1 MAFPPRPLH
10 TDRVWTTQPAAAAE
24 VRRALEA
31 RLCRVPACAACAT
44 RLHQDLG
51 VRFIDLLDYLSVTD
65 AAEVRAFRDAG
76 WTDDPVQAGVLRNA
90 TGLFPAVLTDAPR
103 PGLGF
108 RVEYVHEFLAAQQ
121 CDVSVEGVLH
131 GPFRRALAYH
141 SDGVE
146 CWAIERRG
154 HTGFLPDDPPPATVR
169 AARLHLQAFR
179 ARRRS
184 FDTVASGYDHTEALV
199 ARATLDLGRDWA
211 CWLWLRA
218 EREYWES
225 RNHAGRVQKARQDAH
240 GIGWANQDHHTYDSS
255 REWFHRCVGVLETL
269 GFECR
274 ELFYAGHAAGWGSQ
288 ILEQPALGS
297 VIFADIDLA
306 PEELDIDFAHL
317 RLEPLPFLRRAGLW
331 CALHGESMLE
341 SGINHLECMYD
352 HRQMSA
358 SLGREGIRFMPPFS
372 DFPHLY
378 QALTEGEW
386 WPVDPARVDALEA
399 RGLITTE
406 QAEDFRLHGAIG
418 SHLENLERNDGFKG
432 FNQPGIDGVLRIID
446 PRKNLV
452 GA

>member
-1 MAFPPRPLH
+1 MTRH
-10 TDRVWTTQPAAAAE
+10 DRTWTTQPAAAAL
-24 VRRALEA
+24 VGQVLADALA
-31 RLCRVPACAACAT
+31 RVPAAAALAT
-44 RLHQDLG
+44 RLQDDIG
-51 VRFIDLLDYLSVTD
+51 VRLVDILDHLVLP
-65 AAEVRAFRDAG
+65 RDADLRGFREAG
-76 WTDDPVQAGVLRNA
+76 WAPDGADRSVLRNPS
-90 TGLFPAVLTDAPR
+90 GLFPAVLAH
-103 PGLGF
+103 GAQAAIGF
-108 RVEYVHEFLAAQQ
+108 KVEYVHEFVAAQGLTAP
-121 CDVSVEGVLH
+121 VEGAMH
-131 GPFRRALAYH
+131 APFRRVRFASGNGMAF
-141 SDGVE
+141 D
-146 CWAIERRG
+146 AIERRG
-154 HTGFLPDDPPPATVR
+154 STRFAPEDPPPATLR

-179 ARRRS
+179 ARRRV
-184 FDTVASGYDHTEALV
+184 FDHPAAGYDATDALV
-199 ARATLDLGRDWA
+199 ARAVGDLGPDWA

-255 REWFHRCVGVLETL
+255 REWFHRCVAVLETL

-306 PEELDIDFAHL
+306 PDELDIDFAHL
-317 RLEPLPFLRRAGLW
+317 RLAPLPFLRRAGLW

-352 HRQMSA
+352 HTRLAAQ
-358 SLGREGIRFMPPFS
+358 LGRQGVRFMAPFS

-386 WPVDPARVDALEA
+386 WPVDPARVDALERA
-399 RGLITTE
+399 GHITAE

-446 PRKNLV
+446 PRTNLV

>member
-1 MAFPPRPLH
+1 MALPTRPPH
-10 TDRVWTTQPAAAAE
+10 ADRHWTTQPAAAAA
-24 VRRALEA
+24 VRRALDE
-31 RLCRVPACAACAT
+31 RLARVPAAAALAA
-44 RLHQDLG
+44 RLYGDLG
-51 VRFIDLLDYLSVTD
+51 VRIIDLLDYLAVTD
-65 AAEVRAFRDAG
+65 ASEARAFRAAG
-76 WTDDPVQAGVLRNA
+76 WCDDPAHPGVLRND
-90 TGLFPAVLTDAPR
+90 TGLFPAVLTSAER
-103 PGLGF
+103 PGMGF
-108 RVEYVHEFLAAQQ
+108 RVEYVHEFLVAQQ
-121 CDVSVEGVLH
+121 REVPVDGALH
-131 GPFRRALAYH
+131 APFRRALAY
-141 SDGVE
+141 SADGVE

-154 HTGFLPDDPPPATVR
+154 RRGFLPDDPPPATLR

-179 ARRRS
+179 ARRRV
-184 FDTVASGYDHTEALV
+184 FDTIDAGYDHTDGLV
-199 ARATLDLGRDWA
+199 AGAVADLGRDWA
-211 CWLWLRA
+211 CGLWLRA

-255 REWFHRCVGVLETL
+255 REWFHRCVGVLEAL

-274 ELFYAGHAAGWGSQ
+274 ELFYAGAAAGWGSQ

-317 RLEPLPFLRRAGLW
+317 HLEPLPFLRRAGLW
-331 CALHGESMLE
+331 CALHGESILE

-352 HRQMSA
+352 HRQMA
-358 SLGREGIRFMPPFS
+358 AQLGREGIRFMAPFS

-386 WPVDPARVDALEA
+386 WPVDPARVDALER
-399 RGLITTE
+399 RGVITAT
-406 QAEDFRLHGAIG
+406 QAEDFRLYGAIG